1 MTGNLAFH
9 PHKPLVIGQSRQVN
23 TPTTIVDTPSTPNH
37 RRQHSVLAASLMAVT
52 AGMVWSF
59 GALTARLAKHT
70 DAWQYLV
77 WRSIGVFVVMELL
90 NLRKRRAPLITTAFG
105 TGKRM
110 LFACGALMLAS
121 VCFVYAIKNTSAANA
136 ALLSSITPLL
146 AAVLARVFIGEHLSR
161 ITIAAIG
168 VAFIGLFVMVTG
180 SGAGGTNSMAGN
192 VAAMASSLG
201 FAGYMVTIRSSADR
215 DWGPVLPGYA
225 IMTVLMCAAVTVVN
239 RNPLFPSAH
248 DVGLAVLH
256 GGAFIVIGTLLFNAG
271 SRQVPAAAMAV
282 FSQTETVFVP
292 IWVFLGLG
300 ERPAGTTIIGGLII
314 MTAVVGKALLERR

>member
-1 MTGNLAFH
+1 
-9 PHKPLVIGQSRQVN
+9 VN
-23 TPTTIVDTPSTPNH
+23 SPATTFDSDAALH
-37 RRQHSVLAASLMAVT
+37 RPRRYSVLAASLMALT

-59 GALTARLAKHT
+59 GGLTARLAKQT

-77 WRSIGVFVVMELL
+77 WRSVGVFVVMELL
-90 NLRKRRAPLITTAFG
+90 NLRKRRAPLVGTAFG

-110 LFACGALMLAS
+110 LFACAALMLAS

-161 ITIAAIG
+161 VTIAAIG

-180 SGAGGTNSMAGN
+180 SGAGGGNNSMAGN
-192 VAAMASSLG
+192 IAAMVSALG

-225 IMTVLMCAAVTVVN
+225 IMTVLMCGAVTVIN
-239 RNPLFPSAH
+239 GNPLFPSAH

-271 SRQVPAAAMAV
+271 SRHVPAAAMAV

-300 ERPAGTTIIGGLII
+300 ERPAGTTILGGLII